1 MFERHRE
8 KRAAREYQHELSDW
22 QQQRDGYAERLEI
35 ARTYAGVPSAEL
47 MLKPGEMVIG
57 GMAGASLIEERRGA
71 GQWQGRSS
79 GMSFPV
85 GSLGGRSVRYR
96 VGGTRGHY
104 VQGTPAPTAIDT
116 GTFYITNMRVIFQG
130 SRQTRECLF
139 SKLVGFHHDDNAGT
153 TVFSVSNRQKPM
165 TIHYGP
171 EVSAW
176 FDFRLDLA
184 LAHYRNELAAFVAQL
199 QDAVANL
206 DSRKPQPPAAKGTA
220 SASAGASTSL
230 PSRPAR

>member
-1 MFERHRE
+1 
-8 KRAAREYQHELSDW
+8 
-22 QQQRDGYAERLEI
+22 
-35 ARTYAGVPSAEL
+35 
-47 MLKPGEMVIG
+47 MLKPGEMVFAG
-57 GMAGASLIEERRGA
+57 VAGASLVEERRGA

-104 VQGTPAPTAIDT
+104 VQGAPTPTAIDT

-130 SRQTRECLF
+130 TRQTRECLF
-139 SKLVGFHHDDNAGT
+139 SKLVGFQHDDKAGT

-199 QDAVANL
+199 QDAVASL
-206 DSRKPQPPAAKGTA
+206 DSRKP
-220 SASAGASTSL
+220 SRL
-230 PSRPAR
+230 PRGRRECVWG